1 MVQLLLGFGRK
12 HRKNILGFCIGA
24 SVLLYP
30 PIFSVSSQTPFSFAK
45 SITWKPSPPT
55 STIPFSSLHSSLL
68 PTSTLSLFSFLH
80 LQEKTKRS
88 YYSLDI
94 LQRYCFQL
102 YKLCPCHAARAW
114 TAGIWAPAFGHLQQA
129 QLPKGRLSLDLRT
142 MGCVLGQKIPL
153 WLRVTPFTSMW
164 SWSVALIFNVSYIK
178 QDMDNLCF
186 RTMQWDGPGG
196 I

>member
-1 MVQLLLGFGRK
+1 MVQLVLGFGRK

-30 PIFSVSSQTPFSFAK
+30 PIFSVSAQTPFSFAK

-114 TAGIWAPAFGHLQQA
+114 TAGIWAPASSVTQ
-129 QLPKGRLSLDLRT
+129 R
-142 MGCVLGQKIPL
+142 KIVP
-153 WLRVTPFTSMW
+153 WLKNHGMCSGTENSFVTPSNTFHLY
-164 SWSVALIFNVSYIK
+164 VILVCCFNLHHI
-178 QDMDNLCF
+178 
-186 RTMQWDGPGG
+186 
-196 I
+196 